1 MYRCTTRDI
10 EVEVEPFY
18 LPDRSDPDEGRYVWG
33 YRVTI
38 VNNSTMR
45 IQLMERYWRI
55 TDGNG
60 REEEVRG
67 EGVVGEQ
74 PVLEPGDSFQYTSG
88 CPLRTSSGIMVGT
101 YTMRADDG
109 ELFEVAI
116 PAFSLDLPNAARSL
130 N

>member
-10 EVEVEPFY
+10 EVEVEPVY
-18 LPDRSDPDEGRYVWG
+18 GPGRSDPDQGRYVWG
-33 YRVTI
+33 YRVPI

-60 REEEVRG
+60 REQEVRG

-88 CPLRTSSGIMVGT
+88 CPLRTSSGIM
-101 YTMRADDG
+101 
-109 ELFEVAI
+109 
-116 PAFSLDLPNAARSL
+116 
-130 N
+130 